1 MHKKAIKSLAIAII
15 SRAIEDLNDENEV
28 FVESAHAFFKSKLY
42 KLYAA
47 IANINNPDE
56 LYHECKNRIVKIKKY
71 YRKRKLYRKEN
82 KEMIK

>member
-1 MHKKAIKSLAIAII
+1 MYKKAVQSLAVAII
-15 SRAIEDLNDENEV
+15 TRAIEDLNDENEIYAN
-28 FVESAHAFFKSKLY
+28 SAHAFFKSKLY

-56 LYHECKNRIVKIKKY
+56 LYHECKNRIVKIKKF

-82 KEMIK
+82 KEMR